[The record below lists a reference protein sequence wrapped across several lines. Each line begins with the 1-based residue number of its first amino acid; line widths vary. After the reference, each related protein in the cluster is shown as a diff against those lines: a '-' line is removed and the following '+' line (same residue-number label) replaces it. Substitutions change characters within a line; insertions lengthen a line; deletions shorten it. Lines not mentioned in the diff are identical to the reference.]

1 MSSIIICLFLVLPA
15 SVRVPETPEFSV
27 FFTEL
32 RAAAENKDIPKL
44 KMLVYPFRDEV
55 EDMQEAMVENILNGN
70 IDQKGDGAF
79 SIRALDSLLAHHLD
93 KIAPI
98 EKELYGQLSKD
109 RIFGEVI
116 KSFKPEDVFVMD
128 YQEARMIL
136 LQGKDGLQLFFW
148 ENLNNLLR
156 RPTAG
161 G

>member
-93 KIAPI
+93 TIAPI
-98 EKELYGQLSKD
+98 EKALYGQLYKD
-109 RIFGEVI
+109 RILGEVI
-116 KSFKPEDVFVMD
+116 KSLKPDDVFVMD
-128 YQEARMIL
+128 YQEASMIM
-136 LQGKDGLQLFFW
+136 LQYMDGLRLFFR
-148 ENLNNLLR
+148 EIGR
-156 RPTAG
+156 GACRE
-161 G
+161 

>member
-55 EDMQEAMVENILNGN
+55 EDMQEAMVENIINGN

-79 SIRALDSLLAHHLD
+79 SIRAHTPFLDHHM
-93 KIAPI
+93 ANTTTI
-98 EKELYGQLSKD
+98 EKKLKEQ
-109 RIFGEVI
+109 
-116 KSFKPEDVFVMD
+116 
-128 YQEARMIL
+128 
-136 LQGKDGLQLFFW
+136 
-148 ENLNNLLR
+148 
-156 RPTAG
+156 
-161 G
+161 